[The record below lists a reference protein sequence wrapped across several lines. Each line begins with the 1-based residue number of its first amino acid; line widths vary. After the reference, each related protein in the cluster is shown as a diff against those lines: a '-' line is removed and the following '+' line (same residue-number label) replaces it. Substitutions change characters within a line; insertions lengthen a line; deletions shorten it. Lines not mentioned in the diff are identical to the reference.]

1 MGTRKGKKRTALTPP
16 PDSRSQPVQP
26 GGSTDTTQPPTP
38 AGPRTDRTESNS
50 ESGSSYGGTDLSILN
65 SPTNSDN
72 ISLFPN
78 ISGAMSDSVTRFT
91 VEHSEKE
98 RMVQL
103 QVSDIKAKTKHIE
116 KLIKENHP
124 DWLVIKKCSQLKDI
138 VDSFENLSKD
148 LITKSNQMN
157 ISLQLSIH
165 DPKTDETKVT
175 RCKQLSEVLLKFVTK
190 QSELETMIEEL
201 TCSFIAKIPDTSGT
215 QPDTVAAPT
224 LLQANST
231 IYGSFDYLRPP
242 PLSSDCSPD
251 TQSFRTWFGMICG
264 GQEQVN
270 RDKAF
275 MFASLSQSLDT
286 EWQTFIRQ
294 KPEVDT
300 MTLDQIFQL
309 LEDQMLISKPMS
321 VRRSEFIKIK
331 QDEAEN
337 APSFLR
343 RVMAKARAADIRNM
357 TAEEHIL
364 LMFAMNLSKTDISN
378 TIRTSVFDYLQKK
391 QINRQSEL
399 SDFKCGTNTIKFH
412 LNTKSNFKLEQ

>member
-1 MGTRKGKKRTALTPP
+1 
-16 PDSRSQPVQP
+16 
-26 GGSTDTTQPPTP
+26 
-38 AGPRTDRTESNS
+38 
-50 ESGSSYGGTDLSILN
+50 
-65 SPTNSDN
+65 
-72 ISLFPN
+72 
-78 ISGAMSDSVTRFT
+78 MSDSVTRFT

-165 DPKTDETKVT
+165 DPKTDETKAT
-175 RCKQLSEVLLKFVTK
+175 RCKQLSEVLLKSVTK

-215 QPDTVAAPT
+215 QPDTAAAPT
-224 LLQANST
+224 LPQANST

-251 TQSFRTWFGMICG
+251 TLEIFKQSFRTWFGMICG
-264 GQEQVN
+264 GQEQIN

-294 KPEVDT
+294 KPEVDS

-309 LEDQMLISKPMS
+309 LEDQMMISKPMS
-321 VRRSEFIKIK
+321 VLHYI
-331 QDEAEN
+331 
-337 APSFLR
+337 
-343 RVMAKARAADIRNM
+343 
-357 TAEEHIL
+357 
-364 LMFAMNLSKTDISN
+364 
-378 TIRTSVFDYLQKK
+378 
-391 QINRQSEL
+391 
-399 SDFKCGTNTIKFH
+399 KCGTDTIKLH
-412 LNTKSNFKLEQ
+412 LHTKSNIQLQQ

>member
-1 MGTRKGKKRTALTPP
+1 M
-16 PDSRSQPVQP
+16 
-26 GGSTDTTQPPTP
+26 
-38 AGPRTDRTESNS
+38 
-50 ESGSSYGGTDLSILN
+50 
-65 SPTNSDN
+65 
-72 ISLFPN
+72 
-78 ISGAMSDSVTRFT
+78 TRFT
-91 VEHSEKE
+91 VEHGEKE
-98 RMVQL
+98 RIVQL
-103 QVSDIKAKTKHIE
+103 EVNDIKAKTKNIE
-116 KLIKENHP
+116 KLIKENYP
-124 DWLVIKKCSQLKDI
+124 DWLVIKKCSQLKDR
-138 VDSFENLSKD
+138 VDSFQNLSKD

-175 RCKQLSEVLLKFVTK
+175 RCKQLSEVLLKSVTN
-190 QSELETMIEEL
+190 QSELDTMIEEL
-201 TCSFIAKIPDTSGT
+201 TCPFIAKIPDTSGT

-224 LLQANST
+224 LPQTNST
-231 IYGSFDYLRPP
+231 MYGFFDYLRPP

-251 TQSFRTWFGMICG
+251 TLEIFKQSFRTWFGMICG

-294 KPEVDT
+294 KPEIET
-300 MTLDQIFQL
+300 MTLDQIFQI

-343 RVMAKARAADIRNM
+343 RVMAKA
-357 TAEEHIL
+357 
-364 LMFAMNLSKTDISN
+364 
-378 TIRTSVFDYLQKK
+378 
-391 QINRQSEL
+391 
-399 SDFKCGTNTIKFH
+399 
-412 LNTKSNFKLEQ
+412 